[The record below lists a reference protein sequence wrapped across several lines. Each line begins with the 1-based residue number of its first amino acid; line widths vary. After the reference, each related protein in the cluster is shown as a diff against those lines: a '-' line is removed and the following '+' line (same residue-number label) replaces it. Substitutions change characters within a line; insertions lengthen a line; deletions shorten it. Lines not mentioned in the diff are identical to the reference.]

1 MKQINL
7 EEISILQMQIFITA
21 ANELNYTRTANICN
35 VTQPTV
41 SRSIDAL
48 EKTLGLTLFYKR
60 SNRMQVTPAGKVI
73 HDCFQE
79 VLCELYRNIQI
90 GHELQ
95 DGIGAKLR
103 VTFPL
108 RTNISRILAPS
119 IQNFKEESGAHIEYK
134 DSEHMVGIQYLL
146 ENRVDVM
153 FTSDFDINVNGRNDE
168 LNHSVVL
175 SAPMKAFMLRTN
187 PLSCKRKLSFD
198 DLRDQKLMVPKWEK
212 DSYYNK
218 RMEQWF
224 RELDYAPVISRYC
237 DFALEGAVNIQN
249 DDEILLTDS
258 FSLPFH
264 LPHLVEV
271 QIENTETNITMLWR
285 KKEIQDGIVMK
296 FVDYITEYARSGRY
310 SIFE

>member
-1 MKQINL
+1 
-7 EEISILQMQIFITA
+7 
-21 ANELNYTRTANICN
+21 
-35 VTQPTV
+35 
-41 SRSIDAL
+41 
-48 EKTLGLTLFYKR
+48 
-60 SNRMQVTPAGKVI
+60 
-73 HDCFQE
+73 
-79 VLCELYRNIQI
+79 
-90 GHELQ
+90 
-95 DGIGAKLR
+95 
-103 VTFPL
+103 
-108 RTNISRILAPS
+108 
-119 IQNFKEESGAHIEYK
+119 
-134 DSEHMVGIQYLL
+134 
-146 ENRVDVM
+146 
-153 FTSDFDINVNGRNDE
+153 
-168 LNHSVVL
+168 
-175 SAPMKAFMLRTN
+175 MLRTN

-198 DLRDQKLMVPKWEK
+198 DLKDQKLMVPKWEK

-296 FVDYITEYARSGRY
+296 FVDYITEYAKSGRY